1 MFLSL
6 EAGTVHKLASTAP
19 EERSVHKNDSPMRG
33 GLRLTATQNQL
44 KNSKKWNLH
53 GLKNGATD
61 LFVGKH
67 YYCF

>member
-6 EAGTVHKLASTAP
+6 KVGTLDKLASTAP
-19 EERSVHKNDSPMRG
+19 EQRSAHKNDTLIRG
-33 GLRLTATQNQL
+33 SLRLMATQNQL

-67 YYCF
+67 YYCC